1 MNSLEPHPRELA
13 PDFEVARKLHKKHG
27 TSYYF
32 ATRFFPLPARQATWA
47 LYAFFRVPDEIVDS
61 LPRNS
66 PEEIARVKLELQ
78 AWRDG
83 WNRALESG
91 QSSDPVLRVASHV
104 FKRYEI
110 PVVYSDAFLDAMTM
124 DLETTEYAD
133 YAALEKY
140 MFGSAACVGLMMSY
154 VIGFVDETQ
163 RDETLRHAEQLGY
176 AMQLTNFLRDI
187 DEDWQERGRV
197 YLPQDELAQF
207 GLSNDDIAQ
216 RNFTPHFRE
225 WMKFQAARAQELYAQ
240 SQLGVENLQ
249 PHGRFA
255 VRCAAALYGAILGKL
270 EEQSWNPFAGRARTT
285 KLEKVR
291 LALKARRS

>member
-1 MNSLEPHPRELA
+1 MKPHPRALA
-13 PDFEVARKLHKKHG
+13 PDFEIARRLHRKHG

-66 PEEIARVKLELQ
+66 PEQIARVKDELA
-78 AWRDG
+78 AWRTN
-83 WNRALESG
+83 WNAALESG
-91 QSSDPVLRVASHV
+91 TSHEPVLRVAAHV
-104 FKRYEI
+104 FRRYEI
-110 PVVYSDAFLDAMTM
+110 PVSYADAFLDAMTQ
-124 DLETTEYAD
+124 DLQTTQYAD

-154 VIGFVDETQ
+154 VIGFVDES
-163 RDETLRHAEQLGY
+163 RREETLRHAEQLGY

-187 DEDWQERGRV
+187 DEDWEQRGRV
-197 YLPQDELAQF
+197 YLPQNDLHRF
-207 GLSNDDIAQ
+207 GISNQTIAA
-216 RNFTPHFRE
+216 REWSPHFRE
-225 WMKFQAARAQELYAQ
+225 LMLFQAQRTRELYAQ

-255 VRCAAALYGAILGKL
+255 VRCAAALYGAILTKL
-270 EEQSWNPFAGRARTT
+270 EAQNWNPFAGRARTST
-285 KLEKVR
+285 AEKLK
-291 LALKARRS
+291 LAWGARKN